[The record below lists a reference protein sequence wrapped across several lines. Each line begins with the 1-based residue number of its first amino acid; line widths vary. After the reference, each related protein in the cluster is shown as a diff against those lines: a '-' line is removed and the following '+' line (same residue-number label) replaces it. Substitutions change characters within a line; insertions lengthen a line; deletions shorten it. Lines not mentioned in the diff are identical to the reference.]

1 MIRRPP
7 RSTLFPYT
15 TLFRSTTP
23 TPSETVTPTPFG
35 GVLLVS
41 EVYYDALGTE
51 PDEEWIELYNAGAA
65 TIDLTG
71 FKVGDEETQGSS
83 TEGMIA
89 FPIGAS
95 IAPGQVIV
103 IANKATAFF
112 ALYGFDPDYELVESS
127 GSVPNLTKYSS
138 WATGA
143 VELSNSGDEVL
154 ILDAADRSE
163 ERR

>member
-1 MIRRPP
+1 M
-7 RSTLFPYT
+7 
-15 TLFRSTTP
+15 
-23 TPSETVTPTPFG
+23 PTPFG

-83 TEGMIA
+83 TEGMMA

-112 ALYGFDPDYELVESS
+112 ALYGLDPDYELVESS

-138 WATGA
+138 WATGT

-154 ILDAADRSE
+154 ILDAADGIVDSLSWGSSKWAMSPRKSPCM
-163 ERR
+163 RA